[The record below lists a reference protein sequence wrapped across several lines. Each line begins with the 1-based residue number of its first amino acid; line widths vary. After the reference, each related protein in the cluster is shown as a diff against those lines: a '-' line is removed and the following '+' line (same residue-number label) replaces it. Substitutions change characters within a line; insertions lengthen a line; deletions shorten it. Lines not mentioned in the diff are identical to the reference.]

1 MSDLA
6 TYIGQQESLFL
17 PALTDSSIS
26 WEKEKQFAI
35 QAFQGNKFLFETA
48 SKNQASLQNAIINV
62 ASIGI
67 SLNPAHKHAY
77 LVPRDGK
84 VCLDISYMGLMHLA
98 MSTGSILWGQC
109 KLVHASDTYENQG
122 LDKAPKHSYSPFGD
136 RGNVI
141 GAYCTVKTCHGDYLT
156 DEMPLD
162 DIVKIQNSSK
172 AKNGPWKTHWNEM
185 ARKTVVKRASKYW
198 PTVERLDNAI
208 HHLNT
213 DNNEGLE
220 DDKKE
225 FSDKFNELYDNN
237 SEPLVLWGY
246 IEQFREDEELS
257 QYIYRNFPKGHK
269 TKIAEILKNAR
280 AMFFDYKAIFES
292 GDTLAFDEA
301 RAELSETEMRIINA
315 GIKAR
320 SN

>member
-1 MSDLA
+1 MSDLV
-6 TYIGQQESLFL
+6 TYIEQQKELFIPVL
-17 PALTDSSIS
+17 ADERIS

-35 QAFQGNKFLFETA
+35 QAFQGNKFLLDTA
-48 SKNQASLQNAIINV
+48 QKNQASLQNAIINV

-67 SLNPAHKHAY
+67 SLNPASKHAY
-77 LVPRDGK
+77 LVPRDNK

-98 MSTGSILWGQC
+98 MSTGSILWGQA
-109 KLVHASDTYENQG
+109 KLVRSNDTYENLG
-122 LDKAPKHSYSPFGD
+122 LDKAPKHTYNPFGD

-156 DEMPLD
+156 DEMSLEE
-162 DIVKIQNSSK
+162 IVKIQNSSK
-172 AKNGPWKTHWNEM
+172 AKNGPWKTYWDEM

-198 PTVERLDNAI
+198 PAVDRLNNAI
-208 HHLNT
+208 HLLNT

-220 DDKKE
+220 DEKKE
-225 FSDKFNELYDNN
+225 YSEKFNSMYEENR
-237 SEPLVLWGY
+237 EPLVLWGY

-269 TKIAEILKNAR
+269 TKVAEILSNAR
-280 AMFFDYKAIFES
+280 KMFFDYKSIFES
-292 GDTLAFDEA
+292 GDDFAIEEA
-301 RAELSETEMRIINA
+301 KSELSEIELKIINA

-320 SN
+320 N

>member
-1 MSDLA
+1 MSDLVA
-6 TYIGQQESLFL
+6 YIEEQKALFL
-17 PALTDSSIS
+17 PAITDKGIS

-35 QAFQGNKFLFETA
+35 QAFNGNSFLLSTA
-48 SKNQASLQNAIINV
+48 EKNPTSLQAAIINV

-67 SLNPAHKHAY
+67 SLNPAQKHAY

-109 KLVHASDTYENQG
+109 KLVHSNDTYKNRG
-122 LDKAPKHSYSPFGD
+122 LDKAPDHSYSPFGD

-156 DEMPLD
+156 DEMSHA
-162 DIVKIQNSSK
+162 DIVIVQNSSK

-185 ARKTVVKRASKYW
+185 ARKTVVKRAAKYW
-198 PTVERLDNAI
+198 PAIERLNSAI

-220 DDKKE
+220 DTRKE
-225 FSDKFNELYDNN
+225 YSDKFNSLYDNN

-246 IEQFREDEELS
+246 IEQYREDEEIS

-269 TKIAEILKNAR
+269 TKIASILKDAR
-280 AMFFDYKAIFES
+280 DLFFSYKRIFEE
-292 GDTLAFDEA
+292 GEELAVEEA
-301 RAELSETEMRIINA
+301 KLELSDLELQIINN

-320 SN
+320 NN

>member
-1 MSDLA
+1 MSDLV
-6 TYIGQQESLFL
+6 TYISSQEQFFA
-17 PALTDSSIS
+17 PALTDDRIV

-35 QAFQGNKFLFETA
+35 QAFNGNEYLFETA
-48 SKNQASLQNAIINV
+48 ERNPSSLQAAIINV

-67 SLNPAHKHAY
+67 SLNPANKHAY

-109 KLVHASDTYENQG
+109 KLVHDNDTYQNKG
-122 LDKAPKHSYSPFGD
+122 LDKPPEHFYSPFGD

-141 GAYCTVKTCHGDYLT
+141 GAYCTVKTCDGDYLT
-156 DEMPLD
+156 DEMPVS
-162 DIVKIQNSSK
+162 DIIKIQESSR

-198 PTVERLDNAI
+198 PTIDRLNKAI

-220 DDKKE
+220 DANKE
-225 FSDKFNELYDNN
+225 YSDTFNKLYDENR
-237 SEPLVLWGY
+237 EPLVLWGY
-246 IEQFREDEELS
+246 IEQFRDNEELS

-269 TKIAEILKNAR
+269 TKIAAILKEAR
-280 AMFFDYKAIFES
+280 DIFFQYKAIFEN
-292 GDTLAFDEA
+292 GDEFAIEEA
-301 RAELSETEMRIINA
+301 KAELSESELKIIND
-315 GIKAR
+315 GIRAR
-320 SN
+320 NI

>member
-1 MSDLA
+1 MSDLV
-6 TYIGQQESLFL
+6 TYIENQEALFV
-17 PALTDSSIS
+17 PAITDNKIV

-35 QAFQGNKFLFETA
+35 QAFQGNKFLFDTA

-67 SLNPAHKHAY
+67 SLNPANKHAY

-109 KLVHASDTYENQG
+109 KLVHSNDTYENKG
-122 LDKAPKHSYSPFGD
+122 LDKAPEHSYSPFGD

-156 DEMPLD
+156 DEMSLE
-162 DIVKIQNSSK
+162 DIKKVQDSSK
-172 AKNGPWKTHWNEM
+172 AKNGPWKTYWNEM

-198 PTVERLDNAI
+198 PTVDRLNNAI

-220 DDKKE
+220 DTRKE
-225 FSDKFNELYDNN
+225 YSEEFNKLYEDN

-246 IEQFREDEELS
+246 IEQHRDNEEIS

-269 TKIAEILKNAR
+269 TKVAEILKTAR
-280 AMFFDYKAIFES
+280 QQFFDYKSIFES
-292 GDTLAFDEA
+292 GDTLAMDEA
-301 RAELSETEMRIINA
+301 RAELSEVEMRIINA
-315 GIKAR
+315 GINAR
-320 SN
+320 N

>member
-1 MSDLA
+1 MSDLV
-6 TYIGQQESLFL
+6 TYIEQQKELFMPVL
-17 PALTDSSIS
+17 ADERIS

-35 QAFQGNKFLFETA
+35 QAFQGNKFLLDTA
-48 SKNQASLQNAIINV
+48 QKNQASLQNAIINV

-67 SLNPAHKHAY
+67 SLNPASKHAY
-77 LVPRDGK
+77 LVPRDNK

-98 MSTGSILWGQC
+98 MSTGSILWGQA
-109 KLVHASDTYENQG
+109 KLVRSNDTYENLG
-122 LDKAPKHSYSPFGD
+122 LDKAPKHTYNPFGD

-156 DEMPLD
+156 DEMSLEE
-162 DIVKIQNSSK
+162 IVKIQNSSK
-172 AKNGPWKTHWNEM
+172 AKNGPWKTYWDEM

-198 PTVERLDNAI
+198 PAVDRLNNAI
-208 HHLNT
+208 HLLNT

-220 DDKKE
+220 DEKKE
-225 FSDKFNELYDNN
+225 YSEKFNSMYEENR
-237 SEPLVLWGY
+237 EPLVLWGY

-269 TKIAEILKNAR
+269 TKVAEILSNAR
-280 AMFFDYKAIFES
+280 KMFFDYKSIFES
-292 GDTLAFDEA
+292 GDDFAIEEA
-301 RAELSETEMRIINA
+301 KSELSEIELKIINA

-320 SN
+320 N

>member
-1 MSDLA
+1 MSDLV
-6 TYIGQQESLFL
+6 TYIEQQETLFL
-17 PALTDSSIS
+17 PALTDEKIS

-35 QAFQGNKFLFETA
+35 QAFQGNQFLFDTA

-62 ASIGI
+62 ATIGI
-67 SLNPAHKHAY
+67 SLNPAQKHAY

-109 KLVHASDTYENQG
+109 KLVHSNDTYQNKG
-122 LDKAPKHSYSPFGD
+122 LDRAPEHSYSPFGD
-136 RGNVI
+136 RGNVV

-156 DEMPLD
+156 DEMSLD

-172 AKNGPWKTHWNEM
+172 AKNGPWKTYWNEM

-198 PTVERLDNAI
+198 PTVDRLNNAI
-208 HHLNT
+208 HLLNT

-225 FSDKFNELYDNN
+225 YSEKFNELYESN

-246 IEQFREDEELS
+246 IEQFRDNDELS

-269 TKIAEILKNAR
+269 TKVAELLKVAR
-280 AMFFDYKAIFES
+280 QQFFDYKAIFES
-292 GDTLAFDEA
+292 GDDLAIEEA
-301 RAELSETEMRIINA
+301 KNELSEIELKIIDA

-320 SN
+320 S

>member
-1 MSDLA
+1 MSDLV
-6 TYIGQQESLFL
+6 TYIGEQESLFL
-17 PALTDSSIS
+17 PALTDSKIS

-35 QAFQGNKFLFETA
+35 QAFQGNKFLFDTA
-48 SKNQASLQNAIINV
+48 SKNQASLQNALINV

-67 SLNPAHKHAY
+67 SLNPASKHAY

-109 KLVHASDTYENQG
+109 KLVHSNDTYKNQG

-136 RGNVI
+136 RGSVI

-156 DEMPLD
+156 DEMSLE

-172 AKNGPWKTHWNEM
+172 AKNGPWKTYWNEM
-185 ARKTVVKRASKYW
+185 ARKTVVKRAAKYW
-198 PTVERLDNAI
+198 PTIERLDNAI

-220 DDKKE
+220 DERKE
-225 FSDKFNELYDNN
+225 YSDKFNSLYDNN

-246 IEQFREDEELS
+246 IEQYREDDEIS

-269 TKIAEILKNAR
+269 TKVAAILKDAR
-280 AMFFDYKAIFES
+280 DMFFQYKAIFE
-292 GDTLAFDEA
+292 GTDEVA
-301 RAELSETEMRIINA
+301 IEEANNELSEIEIRIIQA
-315 GIKAR
+315 GIECR
-320 SN
+320 N